1 MHLKMNRN
9 IFYAAFILGILAVC
23 ISSNNLS
30 DRSTEDNSSSEKRL
44 SLMNFLQTILDDPEY
59 MALSDREQLAM
70 LEVIYSLLESS
81 YNQRKKTT
89 QHHGINGFLNL
100 NNN

>member
-1 MHLKMNRN
+1 MNRN

-23 ISSNNLS
+23 ISSKNLS

-44 SLMNFLQTILDDPEY
+44 SLMNFLQSILDDPEY
-59 MALSDREQLAM
+59 MALSDYEQLAV

-81 YNQRKKTT
+81 YNQRKKLT
-89 QHHGINGFLNL
+89 QHQGRNGFLNL

>member
-1 MHLKMNRN
+1 MNRN
-9 IFYAAFILGILAVC
+9 IFYAAFILVILAVC
-23 ISSNNLS
+23 ISSKNLS

-44 SLMNFLQTILDDPEY
+44 SLMNFLQSILDDPEY
-59 MALSDREQLAM
+59 MALSDYEQLTV

-81 YNQRKKTT
+81 YNQRKKPT